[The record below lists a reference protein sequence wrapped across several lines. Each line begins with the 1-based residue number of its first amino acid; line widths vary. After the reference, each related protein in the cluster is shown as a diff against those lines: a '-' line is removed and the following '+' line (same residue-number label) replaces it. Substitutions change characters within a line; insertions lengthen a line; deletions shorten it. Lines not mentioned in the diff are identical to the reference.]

1 MEVEAERITP
11 YDHERPKTEQ
21 VEEMFDSIAPA
32 YDFMNR
38 AMTFGIDR
46 LWRAKAVRMLRKYPH
61 SSILDVATGT
71 ADLAIRMARDL
82 APCMVTGIDLSE
94 QMVAVGRRKVTQAGL
109 DGSISLTT
117 GDCLSLP
124 MADNSFDC
132 VTVAYGVRNF
142 EHLDRGYR
150 EMTRV
155 LRPGGTVCVIELST
169 PTSPLVR
176 PLYRFYTRCIIPAIG
191 RMVSKDRRAYSYLPE
206 SIAAVPQGD
215 NMLRLMREAGLTGCM
230 CRPLTF
236 GTCTI
241 YIGHKTS

>member
-46 LWRAKAVRMLRKYPH
+46 LWRAKAVRMLRTCPH

-206 SIAAVPQGD
+206 SIAAVPQGY
-215 NMLRLMREAGLTGCM
+215 NMIRLMREAGLTGCI

-241 YIGHKTS
+241 YIGHKPS